1 MAQWTKSDAA
11 GGSPI
16 WAPAQV
22 QKAETRANANTLYG
36 NTTADAYNSGA
47 TVGVFGADASEV
59 SAARAGHIARPAH
72 AGWQLTKTGSG
83 GRAGRVQHET
93 LVALKTMS
101 SDGSDDAVLPDLA
114 ILIGTQPSSASGN
127 STANDVKTF
136 SVVATTVPAGGS
148 LSYIWQKWGGSAF
161 ANLSNAGAYSN
172 TTTATL
178 SVKANTASNGEI
190 YRARISAT
198 GATAVFSSN
207 AVITITT

>member
-1 MAQWTKSDAA
+1 MLQADHQFGHLLKFRR
-11 GGSPI
+11 
-16 WAPAQV
+16 QKLV
-22 QKAETRANANTLYG
+22 QTQIHCMVTQLQTLIILEQLL
-36 NTTADAYNSGA
+36 
-47 TVGVFGADASEV
+47 VCLVQMRV
-59 SAARAGHIARPAH
+59 SAARAGNIARPAH